1 MYGDDRGFFKEIIHP
16 QKLAK
21 IGINQRFVQV
31 NHSKSQKGTLRG
43 LHFQLP
49 PFAQGKL
56 VRVIDGEV
64 LDVAV
69 DLRRNSKTFKGC

>member
-1 MYGDDRGFFKEIIHP
+1 MDSIDTAIPGVKVVTPTVYGDDQVFKEIIHP

-43 LHFQLP
+43 FIFSCYHMPNQSLFE
-49 PFAQGKL
+49 F
-56 VRVIDGEV
+56 
-64 LDVAV
+64 
-69 DLRRNSKTFKGC
+69 